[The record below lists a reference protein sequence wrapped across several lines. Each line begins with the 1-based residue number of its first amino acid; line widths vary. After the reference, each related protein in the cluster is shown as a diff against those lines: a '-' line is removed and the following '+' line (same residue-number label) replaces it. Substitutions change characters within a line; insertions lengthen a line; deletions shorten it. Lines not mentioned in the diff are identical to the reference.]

1 MLNIGCFY
9 FSIRMYIVVAQS
21 LSIAQLFPTPWNV
34 ACQASLPLIAQS
46 LLNITTI
53 ESVMLF
59 NHLIRMYR
67 YIHMFMYH
75 LMIFVM
81 VCKKLT
87 VVAVFGKKD
96 WKSQWKITL
105 YSFVTIVRFISIIIF
120 NFKHCLRNTLEY

>member
-34 ACQASLPLIAQS
+34 ARQASLSLIAQR

-53 ESVMLF
+53 ESGMLF